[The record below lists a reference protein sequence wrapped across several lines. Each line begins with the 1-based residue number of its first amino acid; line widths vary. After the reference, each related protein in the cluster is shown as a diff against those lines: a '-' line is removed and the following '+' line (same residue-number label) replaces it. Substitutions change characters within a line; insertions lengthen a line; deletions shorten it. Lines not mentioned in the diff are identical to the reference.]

1 MAEHAANA
9 PPARANRNTAP
20 HFFNV
25 RYGKERDSDV
35 YSCIMAGTF
44 RKIARKLTSR
54 LFMTGYQASFL
65 VLLALFSVVATISA
79 IGTYRISMQGAKNLL
94 ETRAIDVAVNIGFTL
109 ERLGLRS
116 DMFEELLSSDQWEH
130 LAFLTLFDKDGTILI
145 HSNQVL
151 SGRRIYDEN
160 VQEVLRTMRPVIN
173 FQKLATGEEVFVL
186 YFPLS
191 LHIAPETSDG
201 VPDPVALSGP
211 GDEGMAPG
219 LDALK
224 PSPVARTFCLKVALH
239 PYKAYAITRK
249 ANIQLGLIISSIVIL
264 WILALFFIRSWRR
277 NYRLE
282 EQLREQERLAVLG
295 QMAAVLA
302 HEIRNPLSSI
312 KGFAQIHMEDASE
325 CEDAEDLREDME
337 LIVEETVRLERLT
350 SALLEYARSP
360 DLRDTVFNLEEFCR
374 DLVRHA
380 ISSGDADLLD
390 VRCDSGEVHMDR
402 EKLLQIIINLLQN
415 ATDAVREQ
423 EDGRVSLS
431 IRLQDSMVVLKVS
444 DNGPGIPEQVRK
456 KLFEPFMTTKTRGT
470 GLGLSIVKR
479 LCDAMGGKIE
489 IDSDPD
495 RGTDVTITFPQTG
508 SAQNQE

>member
-1 MAEHAANA
+1 
-9 PPARANRNTAP
+9 
-20 HFFNV
+20 
-25 RYGKERDSDV
+25 
-35 YSCIMAGTF
+35 MAGTLK
-44 RKIARKLTSR
+44 KIARKLTSR
-54 LFMTGYQASFL
+54 LFITGYQASFL

-94 ETRAIDVAVNIGFTL
+94 ETRAVDVAVNIGFTL

-130 LAFLTLFDKDGTILI
+130 LAFLTLFDRDGTILI

-151 SGRRIYDEN
+151 SGRRVYDEM
-160 VQEVLRTMRPVIN
+160 VQEVMRTMRPVIN
-173 FQKLATGEEVFVL
+173 FQKLGTGEEVFVL

-191 LHIAPETSDG
+191 LHIAPETSDHLPEAETLAL
-201 VPDPVALSGP
+201 PDDNGP
-211 GDEGMAPG
+211 GAG

-249 ANIQLGLIISSIVIL
+249 ANIQLGLIISSIAIL

-312 KGFAQIHMEDASE
+312 KGFAQLHMEDTSA
-325 CEDAEDLREDME
+325 CQDAEDLREDME

-350 SALLEYARSP
+350 SALLEYASSP
-360 DLRDTVFNLEEFCR
+360 DLRITAFRLEEFCK
-374 DLVRHA
+374 DLMRHA
-380 ISSGDADLLD
+380 AGAGDAGLIEIN
-390 VRCDSGEVHMDR
+390 CDSGEVQLDR
-402 EKLLQIIINLLQN
+402 EKLLQIVINLVQN
-415 ATDAVREQ
+415 AADAVRDQ
-423 EDGRVSLS
+423 KDGQVRLS
-431 IRLQDSMVVLKVS
+431 VRLRDNMVDLHIT
-444 DNGPGIPEQVRK
+444 DNGPGIPREVQD

-479 LCDAMGGKIE
+479 LCDAMRAKIR
-489 IDSDPD
+489 IDSAPD
-495 RGTDVTITFPQTG
+495 RGTDVLITFPQ
-508 SAQNQE
+508 SISVRSQE

>member
-1 MAEHAANA
+1 
-9 PPARANRNTAP
+9 
-20 HFFNV
+20 
-25 RYGKERDSDV
+25 
-35 YSCIMAGTF
+35 MAGTLK
-44 RKIARKLTSR
+44 KIAKKLTSR
-54 LFMTGYQASFL
+54 LFITGYQASFL

-94 ETRAIDVAVNIGFTL
+94 ETRAVDVAVNIGFTL

-130 LAFLTLFDKDGTILI
+130 LAFLTLYDRDGTILI

-151 SGRRIYDEN
+151 SGRRVYDER
-160 VQEVLRTMRPVIN
+160 VQEVLRTMRPRIS

-191 LHIAPETSDG
+191 LHIAPETSDHLPEAEALA
-201 VPDPVALSGP
+201 VPDNNGLGT
-211 GDEGMAPG
+211 G
-219 LDALK
+219 LDTLK

-312 KGFAQIHMEDASE
+312 KGFAQIHMEDSAGP
-325 CEDAEDLREDME
+325 EDTEDLREDME

-360 DLRDTVFNLEEFCR
+360 DLRNTAFRLEEFCK
-374 DLVRHA
+374 DLVRHVA
-380 ISSGDADLLD
+380 GAGDADLVD
-390 VRCDSGEVHMDR
+390 IECDSGEVHMDR
-402 EKLLQIIINLLQN
+402 EKFLQIIINLVQN
-415 ATDAVREQ
+415 AVDAVRDQ

-431 IRLQDSMVVLKVS
+431 VRLRDNMIDLHVS
-444 DNGPGIPEQVRK
+444 DNGPGIPEEVQK

-479 LCDAMGGKIE
+479 LCDAMGAKIS
-489 IDSDPD
+489 IDSGPD
-495 RGTDVTITFPQTG
+495 RGTEVLITFPQFISIPG
-508 SAQNQE
+508 QE